1 MNYNEIMG
9 RRVSA
14 MSLGTVQLGM
24 NYGIANQEGKP
35 GREKCFAILDAAF
48 EGGVNTLDT
57 ARAYGD
63 SEEVLGAYFA
73 RSPGNAEKVFITTKL
88 ASGLPPGTAA
98 AEVEKALIRSA
109 ETSLEK
115 LPRVNCFLLHNPEDM
130 NHGSVTARVL
140 LRLVKEN
147 YADMAGVSV
156 YHPEEIGIMLKDDC
170 YQAIQIPLNIFDQR
184 FILSGALEQLRR
196 RNIYIFIRSVFFQGL
211 FFLDPEKVGDP
222 DLLRYAVPHIKTL
235 RRLSEEGGMSTGQF
249 AVSFLRDIPGISSLV
264 LGADNPE
271 QVIRN
276 TAFFEAP
283 PLPDNLRRK
292 AEDAFKNVNYPEIMA
307 VLSRP
312 KQVLP
317 QGPVSRG

>member
-1 MNYNEIMG
+1 MNYKEIMG

-48 EGGVNTLDT
+48 EGGVNALDT

-73 RSPGNAEKVFITTKL
+73 RSPGKAERAFITTKL
-88 ASGLPPGTAA
+88 SSGLPPGTAA
-98 AEVEKALIRSA
+98 AEVERALFRSA

-115 LPRVNCFLLHNPEDM
+115 LGLPRINCFLLHNAEDM
-130 NHGSVTARVL
+130 AHGPVTARVL
-140 LRLVKEN
+140 RRLVREN

-156 YHPEEIGIMLKDDC
+156 YHPEETGIMLQDDV
-170 YQAIQIPLNIFDQR
+170 YRAIQIPLNLFDQR
-184 FILSGALEQLRR
+184 FILSGALEQLRQR
-196 RNIYIFIRSVFFQGL
+196 DVHIFVRSVFFQGL
-211 FFLDPEKVGDP
+211 FFLDPERVGDP
-222 DLLRYAVPHIKTL
+222 DLLRCAVPHIKTL
-235 RRLSEEGGMSTGQF
+235 MRLSEEGGMSTGQF

-271 QVIRN
+271 QVLRN
-276 TAFFEAP
+276 AAFFEAP
-283 PLPDNLRRK
+283 PLPDALRRK
-292 AEDAFKNVNYPEIMA
+292 AEDAFKNVNYPGIMA

-312 KQVLP
+312 K
-317 QGPVSRG
+317 

>member
-1 MNYNEIMG
+1 MEYKEIMG

-35 GREKCFAILDAAF
+35 AREKCFAILDAAF
-48 EGGVNTLDT
+48 KGGVNALDT
-57 ARAYGD
+57 ARSYGD

-73 RSPGNAEKVFITTKL
+73 RSPGKAERAFITPKL

-98 AEVEKALIRSA
+98 AEVEGNLLRSA

-115 LPRVNCFLLHNPEDM
+115 LGLPRVNCFLLHNAEDM
-130 NHGSVTARVL
+130 IHGSATAQIL

-147 YADMAGVSV
+147 YTDMAGVSV
-156 YHPEEIGIMLKDDC
+156 YHPEEIGSLLKDDV
-170 YQAIQIPLNIFDQR
+170 YQAVQIPLNVFDQR
-184 FILSGALEQLRR
+184 FIRSGALEQLRR
-196 RNIYIFIRSVFFQGL
+196 RNIHVFVRSVFFQGL
-211 FFLDPEKVGDP
+211 LFLDPEGVRDP
-222 DLLRYAVPHIKTL
+222 DLLRYAVPHLRTL
-235 RRLSEEGGMSTGQF
+235 RRLSEEGGMSIGQF
-249 AVSFLRDIPGISSLV
+249 AVSFLRDMPGISSLV

-271 QVIRN
+271 QVVRN

-283 PLPDNLRRK
+283 PLSGALRRK
-292 AEDAFKNVNYPEIMA
+292 AEDAFKDLNYPGIMA

-312 KQVLP
+312 KQ
-317 QGPVSRG
+317 GA

>member
-1 MNYNEIMG
+1 MNYQKIAG

-35 GREKCFAILDAAF
+35 GREKSFAILDAAF
-48 EGGVNTLDT
+48 GEGVSALDT

-63 SEEVLGAYFA
+63 SEDVLGAYFA
-73 RSPGNAEKVFITTKL
+73 RSPGRAESAFITTKL
-88 ASGLPPGTAA
+88 SSGLPPGTAA
-98 AEVEKALIRSA
+98 AEVERALLRSA

-115 LPRVNCFLLHNPEDM
+115 LGLPRVNCFLLHNAADM
-130 NHGSVTARVL
+130 AHGSLTARILRRL
-140 LRLVKEN
+140 LREN

-170 YQAIQIPLNIFDQR
+170 YRAVQIPLNVFDQR
-184 FILSGALEQLRR
+184 FIRSGALEKLRR
-196 RNIYIFIRSVFFQGL
+196 RDIHVFVRSVFFQGL
-211 FFLDPEKVGDP
+211 LFLDPEKVADP
-222 DLLRYAVPHIKTL
+222 DLLRCAVPHIRTL
-235 RRLSEEGGMSTGQF
+235 RRLSEEGGMDPAQF
-249 AVSFLRDIPGISSLV
+249 AVGFLRDLPGISSLV

-276 TAFFEAP
+276 AALFDGP
-283 PLPDNLRRK
+283 PLPGALRRK
-292 AEDAFKNVNYPEIMA
+292 AEEAFQELDYPGIMA

-312 KQVLP
+312 K
-317 QGPVSRG
+317 